1 MDTHDQLPR
10 EGQRIPNVQPSR
22 NYPLLLRGLAGTR
35 LVFAFAILS
44 TFVASVAL
52 LILGAIETFYTV
64 AALLGF
70 GDHVLSPAETRQHFI
85 EVVDLFLVA
94 TIMYV
99 ISVGLYQL
107 FADSN
112 LPVATWLR
120 VRSASDLEQKL
131 IGVLITVLGVES
143 LGKVAT
149 WDGQTNLLPFGLTTG
164 LLIGALSYFA
174 VNHQKRHG
182 DSADDQQGDDD

>member
-1 MDTHDQLPR
+1 MDTHDQLPH
-10 EGQRIPNVQPSR
+10 EGQILPDVHPSR
-22 NYPLLLRGLAGTR
+22 NYPLLLRGLAATR
-35 LVFAFAILS
+35 LIFAFAILS

-52 LILGAIETFYTV
+52 LVLGAIETFRTV

-70 GDHVLSPAETRQHFI
+70 GEHALSPAETRQHFI

-99 ISVGLYQL
+99 ISIGLYQL
-107 FADSN
+107 FADSR
-112 LPVATWLR
+112 LPVASWLK

-149 WDGQTNLLPFGLTTG
+149 WNGEANLLPFGLTTA
-164 LLIGALSYFA
+164 LLIGALAYFA
-174 VNHQKRHG
+174 VHHHRDN
-182 DSADDQQGDDD
+182 DSSDQQDDDD